1 MTIKISPLDSIKHKK
16 TRIKVDP
23 FYGHVSGQQ
32 MIPVLAFEFLKAST
46 SFPIVFVKQQDT
58 GKFKSVVL
66 TGFEEGENLV
76 FSQGKI
82 NADYIPVNVRRYPF
96 SAGGENINDENMIL
110 CIDENSSLVNE
121 NQGVE
126 LFNEDGKP
134 TETTTKV
141 SEFLV
146 DIVARDHATDN
157 FINCL
162 IEHDLMQPTELKLK
176 LGEGNERV
184 INGIY
189 KIDEEA
195 LNELS
200 DEVGL
205 SLYKR
210 QYFSAIY
217 AHLASLSQFN
227 RLIKLKEA
235 QDAEKLVD

>member
-1 MTIKISPLDSIKHKK
+1 MTINIRPLDSIKHKK
-16 TRIKVDP
+16 IRIKVDP
-23 FYGHVSGQQ
+23 LYRHANDQQ

-76 FSQGKI
+76 FTEDKI
-82 NADYIPVNVRRYPF
+82 IADYIPVNVRRYPF
-96 SAGGENINDENMIL
+96 SAGGKDANDKNMIL
-110 CIDENSSLVNE
+110 CIDETSSQLNE
-121 NQGVE
+121 KEGVA
-126 LFNEDGKP
+126 LFSDNGEP

-146 DIVARDHATDN
+146 DILARDQATEK
-157 FINCL
+157 FIDCL
-162 IEHDLMQPTELKLK
+162 IDNDLMQPTELKLK
-176 LGEGNERV
+176 LGEGNERS

-200 DEVGL
+200 DDVAL
-205 SLYKR
+205 SLYK
-210 QYFSAIY
+210 QKYFSAIY

-227 RLIKLKEA
+227 GLIKLKQA
-235 QDAEKLVD
+235 QDAQV

>member
-1 MTIKISPLDSIKHKK
+1 MTIKICPLDSIKHKN

-23 FYGHVSGQQ
+23 AYGHVSGQQ
-32 MIPVLAFEFLKAST
+32 MIPVLAFEFLKASS

-58 GKFKSVVL
+58 GKFKSVAL
-66 TGFEEGENLV
+66 TGFEEAENLV

-82 NADYIPVNVRRYPF
+82 NADYIPVNLRRYPF
-96 SAGGENINDENMIL
+96 AAGGKDINDKNMIL
-110 CIDENSSLVNE
+110 CIDESSSLVNE
-121 NQGVE
+121 NEGVE
-126 LFNEDGKP
+126 LFDDEGKP
-134 TETTTKV
+134 TETTEKI

-157 FINCL
+157 FINCM
-162 IEHDLMQPTELKLK
+162 IENDLLQPTELKLK
-176 LGEGNERV
+176 LGDGNERN

-200 DEVGL
+200 DEVAL
-205 SLYKR
+205 TLYKK
-210 QYFSAIY
+210 QYFSVIY
-217 AHLASLSQFN
+217 AHLASLAQFN

-235 QDAEKLVD
+235 QDAEKLTD